1 MGSRIRPQKKNNR
14 LSKEAL
20 LELGKTARKERDALL
35 ERRPE
40 LREFQKE
47 IDRRLENAGNLE
59 NRMAVLGLM
68 IEANLNE
75 LQKHLLRLSDITNKF
90 SNTNMISI

>member
-1 MGSRIRPQKKNNR
+1 MGNRIRLKKKNNQI
-14 LSKEAL
+14 SNQEL

-40 LREFQKE
+40 LRVFQKE

-68 IEANLNE
+68 IEANLNA
-75 LQKHLLRLSDITNKF
+75 LQKHLSRLSDITNKF
-90 SNTNMISI
+90 SKSQMRT

>member
-1 MGSRIRPQKKNNR
+1 MGNGIHFQKKNNR
-14 LSKEAL
+14 LSNQEL
-20 LELGKTARKERDALL
+20 SELGKTARKERDALL
-35 ERRPE
+35 ERRPK

-75 LQKHLLRLSDITNKF
+75 LQKHLSRLSDTTSKF
-90 SNTNMISI
+90 LNMSIN